1 MNGLLL
7 LVRLGGQRVAVR
19 AELVESVAEIE
30 AVTPVPR
37 AAPHVAGLAALR
49 SRVLTVIDCQ
59 ALLGS
64 APHTQPAPR
73 DVIIVVAD
81 GHGYALLVDG
91 VDDVVAPEGEIVP
104 VGAKLSP
111 EWARIALG
119 MVEAEK
125 DLLLVVDPLA
135 LIAGREAAAAS

>member
-7 LVRLGGQRVAVR
+7 IVRLGGERVAIR

-30 AVTPVPR
+30 AVTPVPH

-59 ALLGS
+59 ALLG
-64 APHTQPAPR
+64 PAPQAQPGPR
-73 DVIIVVAD
+73 EAIIVVAE

-91 VDDVVAPEGEIVP
+91 VDDVVVPEGEIVP

-111 EWARIALG
+111 EWASIAQG